1 MSLNQTLTLAIFLA
15 TYVFALGRWVKI
27 GYVSMISALLLL
39 VLGILSP
46 REALTD
52 AVRWDVLGIYWGFMM
67 ISIAFADS
75 GVPKLLAERLLA
87 AARTERQVILSL
99 VVLGAF
105 LSAWM
110 ENVGVVLMIAP
121 VAIEI
126 SRRLRTPLLPYMV
139 VIAISANAVTTVSM
153 VADPPALILALET
166 GMKFGDFYWFLGRP
180 GLGTITVI
188 GVVVALST
196 LSFQFSGM
204 KKRVE
209 LHLEEV
215 PVTYGASALF
225 VLSVVALGF
234 GQEYGLSPGVV
245 GLFGGGAALWVNRGR
260 AREMFINFDWNSFF
274 FIIGIFVVVYSLRAV
289 DLLSES
295 ARLIHGLGLKTPGQA
310 LAWITWA
317 SVALSSFIDNVP
329 FTMLMIPVCLDL
341 ARLLGSSPWPLLF
354 GMLIGTGTGGN
365 ITPVGATAN
374 IFAIGVLEKHGDRV
388 PLRTFMKISVPFT
401 LAAVGTAHLLLA
413 LLWLD

>member
-99 VVLGAF
+99 AVLGAF

-225 VLSVVALGF
+225 VFSVVALGF

-245 GLFGGGAALWVNRGR
+245 GLLGGGAALWVNRGR